1 VDESRGQEAGARPGC
16 YNRLHDGAAPS
27 AGTQTLGAGMTVVVG
42 YVRTDEGEAAFAAA
56 IGMLAEGERLV
67 VVHKPEPSELEG
79 HSAEQDADA
88 LHAELAERGVSPDI
102 VTLFAGDE
110 PADVIV
116 SQAEQQDA
124 RLIVIGLRRR
134 SQVGKLL
141 LGSTAQAVLFNAP
154 CPVLSVRAQN

>member
-1 VDESRGQEAGARPGC
+1 MPAQRRSEQQPIGV
-16 YNRLHDGAAPS
+16 
-27 AGTQTLGAGMTVVVG
+27 GMTVVVG
-42 YVRTDEGEAAFAAA
+42 YVRTDEGEAALAAA
-56 IGMLAEGERLV
+56 LGMLAEGEKLV
-67 VVHKPEPSELEG
+67 VVHKAEPTELEG

-88 LHAELAERGVSPDI
+88 LHAELVERGVTPDV

-116 SQAEQQDA
+116 SQAEQKEA

-134 SQVGKLL
+134 SPVGKII

-154 CPVLSVRAQN
+154 CPVLSVRAHQD

>member
-1 VDESRGQEAGARPGC
+1 
-16 YNRLHDGAAPS
+16 
-27 AGTQTLGAGMTVVVG
+27 MTVVVG

-56 IGMLAEGERLV
+56 IALLHEGERLV
-67 VVHKPEPSELEG
+67 VVHKAEPSELEG

-88 LHAELAERGVSPDI
+88 LHDELAGRGVDPDV

-116 SQAEQQDA
+116 TQAEQQDA

-134 SQVGKLL
+134 SAVGKLL

-154 CPVLSVRAQN
+154 CPVLSVRAQQD